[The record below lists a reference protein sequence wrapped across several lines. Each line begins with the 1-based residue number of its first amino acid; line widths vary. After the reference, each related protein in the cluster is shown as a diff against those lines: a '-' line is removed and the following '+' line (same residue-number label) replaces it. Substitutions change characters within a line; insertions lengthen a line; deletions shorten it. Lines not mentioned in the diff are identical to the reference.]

1 MVDWQIWLEA
11 MERQLIRLVAAFY
24 IVIALFSG
32 PATAHERFALVIGNA
47 GYTNVPEL
55 DNPVNDARLM
65 SDELRGA
72 GFSVTTLTDATR
84 ADMMAAVET
93 FASSVRAAGSEALA
107 VFYFA
112 GHGVRSDGF
121 NYLLPL
127 GVNIQSEAE
136 IADEAVPAEWI
147 LDRFHTPQAVSVMI
161 LDACRDNPF
170 SSETDVVLDVGDGL
184 ARMTARTNNLIAY
197 ATGPGDVALDGT
209 GTNSPYTAAIAR
221 AIRASGVSLEQMFE
235 QVRSDVI
242 GETGGVQSPW
252 ARSSLNIRIG
262 MKDPNAN

>member
-1 MVDWQIWLEA
+1 MRMIAVLYF
-11 MERQLIRLVAAFY
+11 AF
-24 IVIALFSG
+24 ALLAG
-32 PATAHERFALVIGNA
+32 PSAAHERFALVIGNA
-47 GYTNVPEL
+47 GYTSVPAL

-65 SDELRGA
+65 SDELRSA
-72 GFSVTTLTDATR
+72 GFEVTTLTDVNLDEMTGE
-84 ADMMAAVET
+84 VEA
-93 FASSVRAAGSEALA
+93 FASKVRAAGSEALA

-127 GVNIQSEAE
+127 GVNIQSEAD
-136 IADEAVPAEWI
+136 IAGEAVPAEWV
-147 LDRFHTPQAVSVMI
+147 LDRIHTPQAVSVMI

-170 SSETDVVLDVGDGL
+170 GSQSEVIVDLGDGL
-184 ARMTARTNNLIAY
+184 ARMTARPNNLIAY

-221 AIRASGVSLEQMFE
+221 AIKTSGLPLEQMFE
-235 QVRSDVI
+235 QVRTDVI
-242 GETGGVQSPW
+242 GETDGVQSPW

-262 MKDPNAN
+262 IKDPAAP

>member
-1 MVDWQIWLEA
+1 MMRFLAALCVVTAL
-11 MERQLIRLVAAFY
+11 LV
-24 IVIALFSG
+24 G
-32 PATAHERFALVIGNA
+32 PAAAHERFALVIGNA
-47 GYTNVPEL
+47 GYTSVPAL

-65 SDELRGA
+65 SDELRSV
-72 GFSVTTLTDATR
+72 GFSVTTLTDVNR
-84 ADMMAAVET
+84 EEIMHEVET
-93 FASSVRAAGSEALA
+93 FARTVRAAGSEALA

-112 GHGVRSDGF
+112 GHGVRSNGF

-127 GVNIQSEAE
+127 ALDIQSEAD
-136 IADEAVPAEWI
+136 ITGEAVSAEWI
-147 LDRFHTPQAVSVMI
+147 LDRIHTPQAVSVMI

-170 SSETDVVLDVGDGL
+170 GSQSGVTLDVGDGL

-221 AIRASGVSLEQMFE
+221 AISTSGLPLEQMFE

-242 GETGGVQSPW
+242 GETGGVQTPW

-262 MKDPNAN
+262 MENPHGH

>member
-1 MVDWQIWLEA
+1 MTRIFTALCFVIT
-11 MERQLIRLVAAFY
+11 LIA
-24 IVIALFSG
+24 G
-32 PATAHERFALVIGNA
+32 PALAHERFALVIGNA
-47 GYTNVPEL
+47 GYTTVPAL

-65 SDELRGA
+65 SEELRGA
-72 GFSVTTLTDATR
+72 GFTVTTLTDASR
-84 ADMMAAVET
+84 AEMEQEVEA
-93 FASSVRAAGSEALA
+93 FASTVRAAGSEALA

-112 GHGVRSDGF
+112 GHGVRSDDF

-127 GVNIQSEAE
+127 GVNIQSEAD
-136 IADEAVPAEWI
+136 IADQAVPAEWV
-147 LDRFHTPQAVSVMI
+147 LDRIHTPQAVSVMI

-170 SSETDVVLDVGDGL
+170 GGETDGALDVGDGL

-221 AIRASGVSLEQMFE
+221 AIGTRGLTLEQMFD
-235 QVRSDVI
+235 QVRTEVI
-242 GETGGVQSPW
+242 GETDGVQSPW

-262 MKDPNAN
+262 IKDPSLN